1 MYNRVIMMGRI
12 ANDPELRTTPS
23 GTNLCTFRIAVERRY
38 QAQGEERKADF
49 FNVAAWRGTGDFVHQ
64 YFSKGKTILV
74 EGEMQT
80 RAYTDKNG
88 NQATWYE
95 IIADRVSFTGEK
107 ATNTAAPA
115 TPVPPAPTAPAP
127 NAAPSQ
133 TQSPVQQQMSSY
145 SSPAYTSSDDDY
157 PF

>member
-23 GTNLCTFRIAVERRY
+23 GTNLCTFRLAVERRY

-49 FNVAAWRGTGDFVHQ
+49 FNVAAWRGTGDFVRQ
-64 YFSKGKTILV
+64 YFAKGKMILV

-80 RAYTDKNG
+80 RPYTDKNG
-88 NQATWYE
+88 TQSTWYE
-95 IIADRVSFTGEK
+95 IIAERVSFTGEK
-107 ATNTAAPA
+107 SGSYAPPAGTAAPTSPTTSTA
-115 TPVPPAPTAPAP
+115 APTNTTPSASTSP
-127 NAAPSQ
+127 NFSQ
-133 TQSPVQQQMSSY
+133 Y
-145 SSPAYTSSDDDY
+145 SADDDY

>member
-1 MYNRVIMMGRI
+1 MYNRVITMGRI

-23 GTNLCTFRIAVERRY
+23 GTNLCTFRLAVERRY

-64 YFSKGKTILV
+64 YFAKGKMILV

-80 RAYTDKNG
+80 RPYTDKNG
-88 NQATWYE
+88 TQSTWYE
-95 IIADRVSFTGEK
+95 IIAERVSFTGEK
-107 ATNTAAPA
+107 SAPPAGTAAPTSPTTSTAAPTNTAPSAS
-115 TPVPPAPTAPAP
+115 TSP
-127 NAAPSQ
+127 NSSQ
-133 TQSPVQQQMSSY
+133 Y
-145 SSPAYTSSDDDY
+145 SADDDY

>member
-23 GTNLCTFRIAVERRY
+23 GTNLCTFRLAVERRY

-49 FNVAAWRGTGDFVHQ
+49 FNVAAWRGTGDFVRQ
-64 YFSKGKTILV
+64 YFAKGKMILV

-80 RAYTDKNG
+80 GPYTDKNG
-88 NQATWYE
+88 TQSTWYE
-95 IIADRVSFTGEK
+95 IIAERVSFTGEK
-107 ATNTAAPA
+107 SAPPAGTAAPTSPTTSTAAPTNTAPSAS
-115 TPVPPAPTAPAP
+115 TSP
-127 NAAPSQ
+127 NSSQ
-133 TQSPVQQQMSSY
+133 Y
-145 SSPAYTSSDDDY
+145 SADDDY

>member
-23 GTNLCTFRIAVERRY
+23 GTNLCTFRLAVERRY

-49 FNVAAWRGTGDFVHQ
+49 FNVAAWRGTGDFVRQ
-64 YFSKGKTILV
+64 YFAKGKMILV

-80 RAYTDKNG
+80 RPYTDKNG
-88 NQATWYE
+88 TQSTWYE
-95 IIADRVSFTGEK
+95 INAERVSFTGEK
-107 ATNTAAPA
+107 SAPPAGTAAPTSPTTSTAAPTNTAPSAS
-115 TPVPPAPTAPAP
+115 TSP
-127 NAAPSQ
+127 NSSQ
-133 TQSPVQQQMSSY
+133 Y
-145 SSPAYTSSDDDY
+145 SADDDY